1 MKYRLLVLVV
11 FLALPSVSASPRTF
25 VSSTCNVQMRTR
37 DGRDAENSAIP
48 GRSAEL
54 VVPCITKDELARI
67 IEDYNKGDIEKM
79 DQALDTLRHAKQI
92 KVVLTPE
99 TAARE
104 KD

>member
-25 VSSTCNVQMRTR
+25 VSSCNVQARTR
-37 DGRDAENSAIP
+37 DGRDAEGLAIP
-48 GRSAEL
+48 GQNADL
-54 VVPCITKDELARI
+54 VVSCITKDELARI

-79 DQALDTLRHAKQI
+79 DQALDTLRRAKQI
-92 KVVLTPE
+92 RVMLTPE
-99 TAARE
+99 TATRE

>member
-1 MKYRLLVLVV
+1 MKYRLLTLVV
-11 FLALPSVSASPRTF
+11 FLALPAVSATPPTF
-25 VSSTCNVQMRTR
+25 VTTCNVQTRTR
-37 DGRDAENSAIP
+37 DGRDAEGLATP
-48 GRSAEL
+48 GQSAEL

-99 TAARE
+99 SATRE